1 MSKKIITAGEK
12 YNDIDALACAV
23 AYSSFLNLQG
33 IPNEVVFSGPLN
45 ESVTKSVKNFSFSYK
60 DKLDGNTESF
70 EYILVDISDHTNVS
84 SFVPLNKV
92 IEVYDHRWGFEEY
105 WKSRPDVKTQI
116 DTVGSCATLIW
127 EKFKSNNIPDK
138 IDPISANLLYT
149 AIISNTLNLK
159 AQITTTRDITAV
171 EELKKKTDLPENWIE
186 TYFEEVT
193 LSVLSDPI
201 NAIKNDT
208 KIGPIKNVEFHIMQI
223 ELWDSREFIQK
234 NKSLVEDLL
243 RNTQCKNSFLTS
255 PSISEGRNYII
266 TLNDEVK
273 TALTKTIN
281 ATFTENIGITD
292 KLWLRKEII
301 RELSK

>member
-116 DTVGSCATLIW
+116 DTVGSCATLI
-127 EKFKSNNIPDK
+127 
-138 IDPISANLLYT
+138 
-149 AIISNTLNLK
+149 
-159 AQITTTRDITAV
+159 
-171 EELKKKTDLPENWIE
+171 
-186 TYFEEVT
+186 
-193 LSVLSDPI
+193 
-201 NAIKNDT
+201 
-208 KIGPIKNVEFHIMQI
+208 
-223 ELWDSREFIQK
+223 
-234 NKSLVEDLL
+234 
-243 RNTQCKNSFLTS
+243 
-255 PSISEGRNYII
+255 
-266 TLNDEVK
+266 
-273 TALTKTIN
+273 
-281 ATFTENIGITD
+281 
-292 KLWLRKEII
+292 
-301 RELSK
+301 